1 MMHNRTARSNGSR
14 GQSGQG
20 ESLSCIEAN
29 TAPSCA
35 GTNHC
40 EPLHCRDR
48 CARLNCSPLHLLVL
62 WASAPQSSAPSKAAC
77 ALSAVAGRSTPATH
91 LCCSPTTLVFPPC
104 CRSRQRHHRAAD
116 QQHRVTG
123 RPARQG
129 LPAELLCRA
138 WPASDS
144 LAGAFRTR
152 YLTTELAQ
160 HQHVS
165 VCNRLRCP
173 C

>member
-1 MMHNRTARSNGSR
+1 MHNRTARSNKSQ
-14 GQSGQG
+14 GQSGRG
-20 ESLSCIEAN
+20 ESSSWVEAN
-29 TAPSCA
+29 TAPSFA

-40 EPLHCRDR
+40 EPLHCGDR

-62 WASAPQSSAPSKAAC
+62 WASAPQSGAPSKAARVSSRQLRGVSHLPLISAALLQHF
-77 ALSAVAGRSTPATH
+77 ALS
-91 LCCSPTTLVFPPC
+91 LC
-104 CRSRQRHHRAAD
+104 CRSRQRHNRASD

-138 WPASDS
+138 RPASDS
-144 LAGAFRTR
+144 LAGAFGTR

-165 VCNRLRCP
+165 VGNRLRCP